1 MRISETQ
8 IEQIRTSA
16 DIVDVISNSVQ
27 LRKRGNNYI
36 GLCPFHNEKTPSFTV
51 SQDKQIFHC
60 FGCHAGGNVF
70 KFLMEYKKISFVE
83 SVQEI
88 AADLGITIEYE
99 NQRSE
104 AEQSETEILFDIN
117 TSVAKFFS
125 DNLLKEEEGNI
136 ARKYFEDRKIKPQTL
151 RAFGLGYCP
160 DHWDSTVNFLNKNNI
175 DLEKA
180 LDLGVIGKSEKGKLY
195 DKFAGRM
202 IFPIFSPNGRVIGF
216 GGRIFDSRE
225 GAAKYLNSPESKIYH
240 KGRTLYGL
248 SHGKDDIRRQD
259 LAIVVEGYMDLISLH
274 QHGIKNVVAVSGTAF
289 TDEQVQL
296 LSRYTK
302 NTVLLFDADT
312 AGVKASMR
320 SIEILLKQNM
330 NIKIATLP
338 KGEDPD
344 SYVQKNGSDA
354 FLDIIARAVNF
365 LEYRTAIFEEQ
376 GYFNDAAKS
385 AEAIRE
391 LVKPVAL
398 LNDELKRSFLLKSI
412 AEKFGLREKLLE
424 AELEKAI
431 AGTNKFA
438 KQEQNQKEKIQQ
450 KEIAE
455 AVEAKMLPAEFRN
468 EQEIIILLFEGYEQ
482 ITRYLLDHVDPDEFQ
497 IPYHKTLAH
506 LVYNALVNDEPLEI
520 SRLLEKIDNE
530 KLQEYLLEITFE
542 KYLISDLWD
551 QRKPENKEKRF
562 LKYASD
568 LIKSFKLYHLEKE
581 ITENHLLLEKAEDEE
596 AALELMKKGNLL
608 HAKKKEIEKGNY

>member
-27 LRKRGNNYI
+27 LRKRGNNFI

-117 TSVAKFFS
+117 TAVAKFFS

-136 ARKYFEDRKIKPQTL
+136 ARKYFEERKIKPQTL

-175 DLEKA
+175 ALEKA
-180 LDLGVIGKSEKGKLY
+180 LELGVIGKSEKGKLY

-216 GGRIFDSRE
+216 GGRISDSRE

-344 SYVQKNGSDA
+344 SFVQKNGSDA

-365 LEYRTAIFEEQ
+365 LEYRTSIFEEQ

-438 KQEQNQKEKIQQ
+438 VQEQNQKEKIQQ

-468 EQEIIILLFEGYEQ
+468 EQEIIVLLFEGHEQ
-482 ITRYLLDHVDPDEFQ
+482 ITRYILDHVNPDEFQ
-497 IPYHKTLAH
+497 IPYHKTLAQ
-506 LVYNALVNDEPLEI
+506 LVYDALVNDEPLEI

-530 KLQEYLLEITFE
+530 KLQEYLLGITFE
-542 KYLISDLWD
+542 KYLISELWD

-562 LKYASD
+562 LKYGSD

-581 ITENHLLLEKAEDEE
+581 LAENHDLLVKAEDEE
-596 AALELMKKGNLL
+596 DALDLMKKGIQLQ
-608 HAKKKEIEKGNY
+608 AKKKEIEKGNY

>member
-1 MRISETQ
+1 MRISESQ

-27 LRKRGNNYI
+27 LRKRGNNFI

-88 AADLGITIEYE
+88 ASDLGITIEYE

-104 AEQSETEILFDIN
+104 AEQSETEILFDLN

-125 DNLLKEEEGNI
+125 DNLLKEEDGNI

-180 LDLGVIGKSEKGKLY
+180 LELGIIGKSEKGKLY

-338 KGEDPD
+338 RGEDPD

-365 LEYRTAIFEEQ
+365 LEYRTGIFEEQ

-412 AEKFGLREKLLE
+412 ADKFGLREKLLE
-424 AELEKAI
+424 AELEKVI

-438 KQEQNQKEKIQQ
+438 VQEQNQKEKIQQ

-455 AVEAKMLPAEFRN
+455 SPEAKMLPAEFRN
-468 EQEIIILLFEGYEQ
+468 EQEIIVLLFEGHEQ
-482 ITRYLLDHVDPDEFQ
+482 ITRYILDHVSPDEFQ
-497 IPYHKTLAH
+497 IPYHKTLAQ
-506 LVYNALVNDEPLEI
+506 LVYDALLNEEPLEI
-520 SRLLEKIDNE
+520 SRLLEKIDDQ

-542 KYLISDLWD
+542 KYLISEIWD

-562 LKYASD
+562 LKYGSD

-581 ITENHLLLEKAEDEE
+581 INENHSLLEKMNDEE
-596 AALELMKKGNLL
+596 TALEMMKKGIQLQ
-608 HAKKKEIEKGNY
+608 AKKKEIEKGNY